1 MFVPV
6 RASLVLAFSAL
17 LWAQVDTPPEIVFR
31 TDARL
36 VMLNATV
43 IHPQAGLL
51 TTLPESAFRIYE
63 NGVDQKIT
71 VFRREDAPI
80 SLGLIVDRSPSMT
93 NKREKVVSAALA
105 LIRASNP
112 DDEVFVMNFDEN
124 SYLDQDFTSDIIK
137 LERGLRNFESRGG
150 TAMRDALRLGVE
162 HLNNRARKEKKVVL
176 VITDGE
182 DNSSIQKLEHL
193 VKVSLQDEVLIY
205 AVGFLAEETPDAA
218 RRARRDLDALTKS
231 TGGQAWYPKT
241 VAEMEQIALDIAHE
255 IRNQYVIGYHPSD
268 KTADGTFRRIRVE
281 VDVPGA
287 VVRTRAGYYATPHAN

>member
-1 MFVPV
+1 M
-6 RASLVLAFSAL
+6 SGAL
-17 LWAQVDTPPEIVFR
+17 LWAQVESPPEIVFR

-36 VMLNATV
+36 VLLHATV
-43 IHPQAGLL
+43 MHPQSGLL
-51 TTLPESAFRIYE
+51 TTLPESAFRVSE
-63 NGVDQKIT
+63 DGVDQEIA

-80 SLGLIVDRSPSMT
+80 SLGLLVDRSPSMT
-93 NKREKVVSAALA
+93 HKREKVVSAALA

-124 SYLDQDFTSDIIK
+124 TYLDQDFTSDIGK

-150 TAMRDALRLGVE
+150 TAMRDALRLAVE
-162 HLNNRARKEKKVVL
+162 HLANRARKEKKVVL
-176 VITDGE
+176 VISDGE

-193 VKVSLQDEVLIY
+193 VKVSLQEEVLIY

-218 RRARRDLDALTKS
+218 RRARRDLDSLSKS
-231 TGGQAWYPKT
+231 TGGRAWYPKT

-255 IRNQYVIGYHPSD
+255 LRNQYVIGYHP
-268 KTADGTFRRIRVE
+268 KNTLADGGFRRIRLA

-287 VVRTRAGYYATPHAN
+287 VARTRGGYYATPHAD